1 MVKSGGMEKRRLW
14 VVLAAAVLCFVAC
27 SSGGDAVLT
36 RGVPSS
42 GPPGTVPTIT
52 TAVVQGPPPSA
63 PSRPVCEILTPGD
76 VSAVVGN
83 PVRAGTGDPKFCFW
97 GTLVDRGSSADVTVG
112 IPAQG
117 RGPQACAVQEA
128 SLPKEDSQ
136 EEVGGVG
143 SNALWAW
150 QQVAVL
156 VQGKL
161 VACWGDA
168 VITVQVTGEKDQG
181 VLRQNA
187 VSLAQTV
194 HGRLSGD

>member
-1 MVKSGGMEKRRLW
+1 MVKSSCEMKTCRFL
-14 VVLAAAVLCFVAC
+14 VPVLAGALCFVAC
-27 SSGGDAVLT
+27 GSGGDAVLT

-42 GPPGTVPTIT
+42 GPPGTVPTVT
-52 TAVVQGPPPSA
+52 TAVVQGPPPAA
-63 PSRPVCEILTPGD
+63 PSRPVCDLLAAGD
-76 VSAVVGN
+76 VSAVLGN
-83 PVRAGTGDPKFCFW
+83 PVRPGTGDPKFCFW

-112 IPAQG
+112 IPAAG
-117 RGPQACAVQEA
+117 RGAQACAVQEA
-128 SLPKEDSQ
+128 SLPKEASQ

-150 QQVAVL
+150 QQVAIL

-168 VITVQVTGEKDQG
+168 VVTVQVTGEKDQG

-187 VSLAQTV
+187 VALAQSV
-194 HGRLSGD
+194 HGRL